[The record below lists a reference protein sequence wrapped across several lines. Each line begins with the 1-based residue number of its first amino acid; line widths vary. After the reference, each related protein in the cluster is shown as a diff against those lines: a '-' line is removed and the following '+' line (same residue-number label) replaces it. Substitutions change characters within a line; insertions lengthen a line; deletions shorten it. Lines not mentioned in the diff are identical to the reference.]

1 MDEAEE
7 CFSEFLVVARTVMSS
22 CLRGCSTSSAC
33 IGGRNR
39 RSPRRVGRSGEAKI
53 PKALRRSTKN
63 SAASGEPTPGESI
76 GQPALHSR
84 IRHRLRDAFRPMTA
98 AGRRPMASG

>member
-7 CFSEFLVVARTVMSS
+7 CFSEFVVVARTVMPC

-39 RSPRRVGRSGEAKI
+39 RSPIVGVQLGELTIKLAKDIVDDRRISRSGW
-53 PKALRRSTKN
+53 LSGTRSSMST
-63 SAASGEPTPGESI
+63 
-76 GQPALHSR
+76 
-84 IRHRLRDAFRPMTA
+84 
-98 AGRRPMASG
+98 